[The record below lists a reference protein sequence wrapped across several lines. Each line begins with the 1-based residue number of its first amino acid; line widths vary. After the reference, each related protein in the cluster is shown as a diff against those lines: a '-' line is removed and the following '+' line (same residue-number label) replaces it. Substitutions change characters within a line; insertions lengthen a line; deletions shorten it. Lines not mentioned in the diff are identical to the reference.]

1 MLEDIGNQNMGGS
14 GNILNKYGSLPMTQT
29 IQMRGRGGAARVKP
43 RLMSTRRA
51 DPKARSGMPKTAV
64 NYYNLCKGLYL
75 KNSG

>member
-1 MLEDIGNQNMGGS
+1 MLEDIGNQNMNGS

-29 IQMRGRGGAARVKP
+29 IQMRGRGGATRVKP

-51 DPKARSGMPKTAV
+51 DPKNSIMPKTAV